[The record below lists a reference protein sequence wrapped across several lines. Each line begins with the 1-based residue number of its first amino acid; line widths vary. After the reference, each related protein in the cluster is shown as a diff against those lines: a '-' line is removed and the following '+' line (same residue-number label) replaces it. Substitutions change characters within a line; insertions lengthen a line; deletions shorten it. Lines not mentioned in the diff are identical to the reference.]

1 MWMLKKIANNL
12 ELEDRT
18 KKMQES
24 ECYISIIDHK
34 KDFPQ
39 KISMR
44 HWSIHLD
51 QTLENFVK

>member
-1 MWMLKKIANNL
+1 MWMLTKIANNL

-18 KKMQES
+18 EKMQES
-24 ECYISIIDHK
+24 ECYVSIIDHK

-44 HWSIHLD
+44 H
-51 QTLENFVK
+51 